1 MRNHVAFASIM
12 IACLS
17 AAPAA
22 FAQEEP
28 EPRVSY
34 GMAVATDYLLEMQAY
49 QVPGPVASGWVSV
62 DLGNGFSANAW
73 GQIGEEEEAQEV
85 DLTLSWTRTL
95 GDVTFTAT
103 GGGYFYPTS
112 DLETIYVMSAAVEV
126 PMGPVSLEL
135 TADNYRGGLDSTVY
149 AAAVSGS
156 VGPVDVSVGRAYN
169 DPEDIAP
176 WFARVSVPVGP
187 EDAGFR
193 IAARGFWGADEGI
206 VFELLK
212 DF

>member
-1 MRNHVAFASIM
+1 MRNHVAFVSIM
-12 IACLS
+12 IACLC

-28 EPRVSY
+28 SRLSA
-34 GMAVATDYLLEMQAY
+34 GMAVATDYLFEKQAY
-49 QVPGPVASGWVSV
+49 EVPGPVASGWVSA
-62 DLGNGFSANAW
+62 DLGHGFSANVW
-73 GQIGEEEEAQEV
+73 GQIGEEEETQEV

-112 DLETIYVMSAAVEV
+112 NFETIYVMSAAAEI

-135 TADNYRGGLDSTVY
+135 TLDHYQGGLDSTVY
-149 AAAVSGS
+149 AAAVSGT
-156 VGPVDVSVGRAYN
+156 VGMVDVSVGRAYN
-169 DPEDIAP
+169 DTDEDYAP
-176 WFARVSVPVGP
+176 WFARVSMPIGP
-187 EDAGFR
+187 EESGLR
-193 IAARGFWGADEGI
+193 VGVRGFAGEGEGI
-206 VFELLK
+206 VLELSK